1 MATFC
6 LRPVENFHLTYD
18 HEERCYKLKALPV
31 DGKPFYYRARVD
43 EAFSIVPKLLCS
55 TFVQELVFVDVVLSD
70 GLCKSIRDIGHTTR
84 IGKLQV
90 TVVRKVTYGHR
101 ASEFSYDISRTNK
114 MQRLIKKKLTVR
126 NPDTE

>member
-1 MATFC
+1 NLPTDALVDTFHFLSRSQLEDLLLSSRRFCHVIMSKMATFC

-84 IGKLQV
+84 IGKLQ
-90 TVVRKVTYGHR
+90 
-101 ASEFSYDISRTNK
+101 
-114 MQRLIKKKLTVR
+114 
-126 NPDTE
+126 